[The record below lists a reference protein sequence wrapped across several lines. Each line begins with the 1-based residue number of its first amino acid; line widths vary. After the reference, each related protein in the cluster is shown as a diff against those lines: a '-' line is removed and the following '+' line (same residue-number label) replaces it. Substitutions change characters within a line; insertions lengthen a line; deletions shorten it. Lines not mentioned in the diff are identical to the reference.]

1 MELVCI
7 YLSAVLA
14 RPLEARKYKF
24 THINRCN
31 TESSQ
36 TYAGIHATQHNI
48 HTAPNKTHS
57 PSLQSRSTIISC
69 VRVCLCMSPSSLP
82 WVLSPPQLVSTF
94 PPLHIPLLTITRSP
108 STFFSSLFPMTLALF
123 LSRSFCY
130 IDILSPPLYWDTPLT
145 APPVTLFMT
154 TDLRGKCKVPPH
166 QEIKTLA
173 SSHCL
178 TPLTSLIFPH
188 PFLHTPLPKS
198 PLYHILFCF
207 LFPPFSQL
215 SQHCSPPLLLVSS
228 HCPCKNNNFYFIY
241 FLTAEVRRYRHLI

>member
-1 MELVCI
+1 MQ
-7 YLSAVLA
+7 Y
-14 RPLEARKYKF
+14 RKLTNICRY
-24 THINRCN
+24 TCN
-31 TESSQ
+31 TKC
-36 TYAGIHATQHNI
+36 NI

-69 VRVCLCMSPSSLP
+69 VCLCMSPSSLP

-173 SSHCL
+173 SSRCL

-198 PLYHILFCF
+198 PLYHILFS
-207 LFPPFSQL
+207 FSSLQPAL
-215 SQHCSPPLLLVSS
+215 ANTVLLLFYLS
-228 HCPCKNNNFYFIY
+228 HHIVHAKTIIFI
-241 FLTAEVRRYRHLI
+241 F